1 MPINSTL
8 DVVVQQD
15 DLVVLGPPSSID
27 VAIDIG
33 PQGEAGSQIFAGGQD
48 PNTLTAAQFESTYGE
63 RPQYRDIFIS
73 NEAGN
78 SYGTFYQYVAST
90 GVDQWDAVL
99 NISDAVDLFFDLNT
113 DYVISASSGGTGIDN
128 GLRTLAFAG
137 NINFA
142 SPYSVTLNSTANSN
156 ITLPVSGSVAVLQNK
171 LSSFAATTPTEL
183 ASVITQN
190 TGSGSLVFNTSP
202 TLISPIINTSLDT
215 LNTTI
220 NLFNT
225 NAATINFG
233 GAATT
238 IEIGS
243 STGTTTVNNVLTV
256 DGIINANAGMI
267 GNVQGVLIGNA
278 DTATALQT
286 SRIII
291 LGGDLSGS
299 ASFNG
304 TSDITIS
311 ASVINNSVTLGT
323 DTTGDYVQSISSAGS
338 GLTITGTGEGA
349 TVSIQNTGV
358 VSVVGTTNEIDVSA
372 STGAVIL
379 SLPASVAADITGNS
393 ATSTKLA
400 TARTITISGA
410 VSGSAIFDGS
420 SNINIVVA

>member
-63 RPQYRDIFIS
+63 PPQYRDIFIS

-113 DYVISASSGGTGIDN
+113 DYVISASSGGTGVDN

-142 SPYSVTLNSTANSN
+142 SPYNVTLNSTANSN

-190 TGSGSLVFNTSP
+190 TGSGSLVFNTNP
-202 TLISPIINTSLDT
+202 TLISPIINTSP
-215 LNTTI
+215 
-220 NLFNT
+220 
-225 NAATINFG
+225 
-233 GAATT
+233 
-238 IEIGS
+238 
-243 STGTTTVNNVLTV
+243 V
-256 DGIINANAGMI
+256 
-267 GNVQGVLIGNA
+267 
-278 DTATALQT
+278 
-286 SRIII
+286 
-291 LGGDLSGS
+291 
-299 ASFNG
+299 
-304 TSDITIS
+304 
-311 ASVINNSVTLGT
+311 
-323 DTTGDYVQSISSAGS
+323 
-338 GLTITGTGEGA
+338 
-349 TVSIQNTGV
+349 
-358 VSVVGTTNEIDVSA
+358 
-372 STGAVIL
+372 
-379 SLPASVAADITGNS
+379 
-393 ATSTKLA
+393 
-400 TARTITISGA
+400 
-410 VSGSAIFDGS
+410 AIFLLP
-420 SNINIVVA
+420 SNLD

>member
-15 DLVVLGPPSSID
+15 DLVVLGPPS
-27 VAIDIG
+27 AIDIAIDVG
-33 PQGEAGSQIFAGGQD
+33 PEGDPGSQIYVGGQD
-48 PNTLTAAQFESTYGE
+48 PNTLSSSQFQSTYGQL
-63 RPQYRDIFIS
+63 PQYRDIFIS

-90 GVDQWDAVL
+90 GVDQWDSVL

-142 SPYSVTLNSTANSN
+142 SPYNITLNSTANSN

-220 NLFNT
+220 NLFNS
-225 NAATINFG
+225 NATTINFG

-286 SRIII
+286 SRVIS

-311 ASVINNSVTLGT
+311 ATIVADSVALGT
-323 DTTGDYVQSISSAGS
+323 DTTGDYVQSVGITGT
-338 GLTITGTGEGA
+338 GLSVSGTGEGA
-349 TVSIQNTGV
+349 TVVIENTGV
-358 VSVVGTTNEIDVSA
+358 TSLTGTTDEVDVSA
-372 STGAVIL
+372 SAGAVTL
-379 SLPASVAADITGNS
+379 SLPSSINADTTGNS

-400 TARTITISGA
+400 TARVITISGA

-420 SNINIVVA
+420 SDINIVVA